1 MVYSESVFIAEDTKK
16 KVLLTYWNKVK
27 VSFTTE

>member
-1 MVYSESVFIAEDTKK
+1 MMYLESVSIAEDTKE